1 MDSSTSKTSF
11 FANWIKL
18 FLILEKKSTSAQYVT
33 KFVQCNIAEIFEHLL
48 YFYTRRADRYSLT
61 QGDMVET
68 FFSFLETLNGV
79 WFCIMD

>member
-33 KFVQCNIAEIFEHLL
+33 EFVGLQCNIAEKELRNFSSIC
-48 YFYTRRADRYSLT
+48 YTLT
-61 QGDMVET
+61 QGEGNRYALT
-68 FFSFLETLNGV
+68 QGENICF
-79 WFCIMD
+79 

>member
-33 KFVQCNIAEIFEHLL
+33 KFVQCNIAEKELRNFSSIC
-48 YFYTRRADRYSLT
+48 YTLT
-61 QGDMVET
+61 QGEGNRYALT
-68 FFSFLETLNGV
+68 RGENICF
-79 WFCIMD
+79 